1 MAQRVKL
8 FQLMLLVSALSL
20 AASIWLLLTLYQAGT
35 YNGKLQAQELH
46 EGRAVD
52 ALFANAVYWG
62 KRGDMQKSLALYA
75 EAASAGQFMIRKS
88 AYFNSGN
95 LYLAQ
100 AHQLLEDKGLDA
112 LNEVNP
118 LLAMAKE
125 SYRDALRLDPVWPE
139 AKYNYELA
147 LRLSPNFELKK
158 GSKKEG
164 EEEPDEAEAV
174 EGWSSIPGFPR
185 GMP

>member
-1 MAQRVKL
+1 MAQRMKL

-20 AASIWLLLTLYQAGT
+20 AASIWLLLALYQASI

-46 EGRAVD
+46 EGRAAD

-62 KRGDMQKSLALYA
+62 KRDDMQKSLALYA

-100 AHQLLEDKGLDA
+100 AYQLLEEKGFDA
-112 LNEVNP
+112 VDQVGP

-125 SYRDALRLDPVWPE
+125 SYRDALRLDPAWPE

-158 GSKKEG
+158 GSKKED
-164 EEEPDEAEAV
+164 EEAADEAEAI
-174 EGWSSIPGFPR
+174 EGWTSIPGFPR